1 MDFRLQTFAN
11 LIIFALVLGTKIPKE
26 SERLSKDPPYC
37 LRFNSVSKEVLT
49 SIDRG
54 IGIVMDKIQNDEGKI
69 KWISFVPQIGGSAIG
84 CKKATGV
91 APITTLSYS
100 AFDKNDRHL
109 RAYWDKVP
117 HLIMDKEDD
126 VRDFRRL
133 CAGQEIDFVTTICPC
148 AGLSRLNSSKSRGSN
163 AEQNY
168 WMMETARVALQE
180 IKPKVFWGENAPEL
194 FMKDG
199 KDLVEKLREIGK
211 ENGYSFSMVKTNTEL
226 HGLPQKRLRTF
237 YFFWKSPSVPL
248 LNWKMMQHKSLTEYL
263 AEIPKTASLQT
274 IYKWSGKASDL
285 YVPYKFVLQKEGL
298 SHKEFTKK
306 VGRTTIAKYI
316 EANGWIEE
324 CLGWLRVN
332 YPHKTFD
339 GYGKKTFI
347 YVFEH
352 IKTKLTNGKGY
363 WDDSLRFMGDSFTAV
378 ISKNIEFAVHPT
390 EDRFFSIR
398 ELLHLMG
405 MPHDFQMPAETAK
418 TKINSIC
425 QNVPVNTAKDWAD
438 EVVKFCRGEA
448 NMTSLSFLKQNNID
462 QSIVETSEHSPQHM
476 EIRMKRKASAINKV
490 MKKLKTELKEE
501 VKFELKEELSEIK
514 REIVNDVI
522 EQLKPP
528 SVKTKHE
535 DIGHIKE
542 EVMKEEIEV
551 IELDDEDDGLEYKC
565 GLCMFKAQSQ
575 YSLHAHWARSC
586 PGQAKV
592 LLECGICLQKFK
604 DILDINMHWQ
614 STNGCWSGE
623 RKLNNETKR
632 ESERTI
638 GK

>member
-1 MDFRLQTFAN
+1 MHAN
-11 LIIFALVLGTKIPKE
+11 QIGKKI
-26 SERLSKDPPYC
+26 
-37 LRFNSVSKEVLT
+37 N
-49 SIDRG
+49 
-54 IGIVMDKIQNDEGKI
+54 
-69 KWISFVPQIGGSAIG
+69 WISFVPQIGGSALG

-91 APITTLSYS
+91 DPITTLSYS
-100 AFDKNDRHL
+100 AFDRNDRHL
-109 RAYWDKVP
+109 RAYWDTVP
-117 HLIMDKEDD
+117 HLLRDKEEDI
-126 VRDFRRL
+126 RDFQRL

-148 AGLSRLNSSKSRGSN
+148 AGLSRLNVSKSRGSD

-168 WMMETARVALQE
+168 WMMETARVALEE

-226 HGLPQKRLRTF
+226 HGLPQRRVRTF

-248 LNWKMMQHKSLTEYL
+248 LNWKRIPHKSLTDYL
-263 AEIPKTASLQT
+263 AEIPKSATLQT
-274 IYKWSGKASDL
+274 IYKWSGKASEM

-298 SHKEFTKK
+298 THKEFTKK
-306 VGRTTIAKYI
+306 VGRTTIARYI

-324 CLGWLRVN
+324 CLEWLRKY
-332 YPHKTFD
+332 YPHKRFD

-347 YVFEH
+347 HVFEH
-352 IKTKLTNGKGY
+352 MKNKLIDGKGY

-405 MPHDFQMPAETAK
+405 MPHDFQIPAETAK
-418 TKINSIC
+418 AKINSIC
-425 QNVPVNTAKDWAD
+425 QNVPVNTARDWAD

-448 NMTSLSFLKQNNID
+448 NMTNLSFLKQNNID

-476 EIRMKRKASAINKV
+476 ENQNKRKACAINKV

-501 VKFELKEELSEIK
+501 VKSELEEELSELK
-514 REIVNDVI
+514 RDIINDVI
-522 EQLKPP
+522 EKLKPTLP
-528 SVKTKHE
+528 LVTTKCE
-535 DIGHIKE
+535 DNILFKE
-542 EVMKEEIEV
+542 EVKKEEIEV
-551 IELDDEDDGLEYKC
+551 IELDDEDDSQGLEYKC
-565 GLCMFKAQSQ
+565 GLCEYKAPST
-575 YSLHAHWARSC
+575 YSLQAHWTRGC

-592 LLECGICLQKFK
+592 LLECGVCLQKFK
-604 DILDINMHWQ
+604 DILDINSHWQ
-614 STNGCWSGE
+614 STKNCWSGE
-623 RKLNNETKR
+623 REVENQVKR
-632 ESERTI
+632 ESERTR
-638 GK
+638 GH